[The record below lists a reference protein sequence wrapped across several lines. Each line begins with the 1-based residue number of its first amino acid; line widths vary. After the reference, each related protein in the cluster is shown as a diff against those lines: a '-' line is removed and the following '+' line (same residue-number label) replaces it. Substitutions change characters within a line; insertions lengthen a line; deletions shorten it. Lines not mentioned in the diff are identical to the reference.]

1 MSFYN
6 SINGMSEIENISID
20 INDKTSA
27 NTICNVVNDSK
38 QTYNN
43 DNKEN
48 LSMESTSPSK
58 SINPTTDLIIHT
70 DSDSPSKSINPIT
83 EKTINVSVST
93 SPSMMHTP
101 TNVND
106 TCDGKR
112 HSLRSTSKSPMIV
125 TPLKHSGSV
134 SISSLKMPSVDSTLK
149 VDQTKSRVL
158 DGSLTPTTPQQDANK
173 TLFNISQQQLSELK
187 QKNSFL
193 NKSSTL
199 INSQMK
205 TDYS

>member
-27 NTICNVVNDSK
+27 NTICNAVNDSK

-112 HSLRSTSKSPMIV
+112 HSLCSTSKSPMIV